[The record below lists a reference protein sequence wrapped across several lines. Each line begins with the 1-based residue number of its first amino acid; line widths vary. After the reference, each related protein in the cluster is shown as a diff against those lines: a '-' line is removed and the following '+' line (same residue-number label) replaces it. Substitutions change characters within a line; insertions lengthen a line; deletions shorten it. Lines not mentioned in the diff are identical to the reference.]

1 MRENNRFEKLN
12 SSPLVLAA
20 LCLGVFLL
28 LLYCNLHT
36 DLVADDYRYCFSFA
50 DGSRISAVRQI
61 FPSMAAHRLSMNGRL
76 IPHFLVQL
84 FLMAP
89 KAVFNLVNALMFLQD
104 DDRMPLQV
112 VLRNLVL
119 SNQLSAS
126 SSGAEAAEKQKIVD
140 QLKYVII
147 TVSAVP
153 LMIVYPF
160 LQKYFA
166 SGVMLGAV
174 KG

>member
-1 MRENNRFEKLN
+1 MAMPL
-12 SSPLVLAA
+12 SSTIIAVMA
-20 LCLGVFLL
+20 LYYATAMWNTF
-28 LLYCNLHT
+28 
-36 DLVADDYRYCFSFA
+36 F
-50 DGSRISAVRQI
+50 
-61 FPSMAAHRLSMNGRL
+61 
-76 IPHFLVQL
+76 
-84 FLMAP
+84 
-89 KAVFNLVNALMFLQD
+89 NALMFLQD

-126 SSGAEAAEKQKIVD
+126 SSGAEAAEKQKSVD
-140 QLKYVII
+140 QLKFVII

>member
-1 MRENNRFEKLN
+1 M
-12 SSPLVLAA
+12 
-20 LCLGVFLL
+20 
-28 LLYCNLHT
+28 
-36 DLVADDYRYCFSFA
+36 
-50 DGSRISAVRQI
+50 
-61 FPSMAAHRLSMNGRL
+61 
-76 IPHFLVQL
+76 
-84 FLMAP
+84 
-89 KAVFNLVNALMFLQD
+89 
-104 DDRMPLQV
+104 